1 MRPDS
6 VSAMGTIQDMTDC
19 NSNDKHIY
27 YYESDISDL
36 QMVMKMLRFGFK
48 SLGGI
53 EVMSVTDHSKGEAGR
68 PAEEIVEYRLD
79 GSSTVVIMT
88 HGSEPKLEVCISIAD
103 NDRENAAKTEERI
116 REDLENIIHMDNRM
130 GYCCE

>member
-1 MRPDS
+1 ME
-6 VSAMGTIQDMTDC
+6 TIQDMTDC
-19 NSNDKHIY
+19 RANDKHIY
-27 YYESDISDL
+27 YYESDISDF

-53 EVMSVTDHSKGEAGR
+53 EVMSVAHHSKASDGK
-68 PAEEIVEYRLD
+68 PATDTVEYQLD
-79 GSSTVVIMT
+79 EGYTVLIMT
-88 HGSEPKLEVCISIAD
+88 HDYEPKLEVCISIAD

-116 REDLENIIHMDNRM
+116 RADLEHIIHMDNRM

>member
-6 VSAMGTIQDMTDC
+6 VSAMGTIQDMIDC

-27 YYESDISDL
+27 YYESDISDF

-53 EVMSVTDHSKGEAGR
+53 EVISVTDHSKGEEGS
-68 PAEEIVEYRLD
+68 PATDIVEYQLD
-79 GSSTVVIMT
+79 GGYTVLIMT
-88 HGSEPKLEVCISIAD
+88 HDSEPKLEVCISIAD
-103 NDRENAAKTEERI
+103 NDNENAAKTEKRI
-116 REDLENIIHMDNRM
+116 RADLENIIHMDNRM
-130 GYCCE
+130 SYCCE